1 MKTKALRRV
10 RQLFN
15 NPHIPTEHNRSYQ
28 RQWVRQVRQLGDKWL
43 LANPIKRQEED
54 RAAV

>member
-1 MKTKALRRV
+1 MKTQTLRRV
-10 RQLFN
+10 RKMFS
-15 NPHIPTEHNRSYQ
+15 NPYIPAEHNRSYQ

-43 LANPIKRQEED
+43 LATPVKKGGD

>member
-15 NPHIPTEHNRSYQ
+15 SPHIPAEHNRSYQ
-28 RQWVRQVRQLGDKWL
+28 RQWVRQVRRLGDKWL
-43 LANPIKRQEED
+43 LARPIQKGD
-54 RAAV
+54 DSAAL